1 MTRRIRLIADDYGLA
16 PGVSAAILDLLDR
29 GRLTGTGC
37 MTGFPEWAQAAA
49 RIKPLCGRVAV
60 GLHLTLTDQPAIT
73 GRSSLAPEGRLPPLR
88 SLALPVLRGRVDDRD
103 VHAELD
109 AQYGRF
115 VEALGR
121 RPDFVDGHQHVHFLP
136 VVRRWLRARLHE
148 GADRPALRGAPA
160 LAGTFASAPK
170 VAAIA
175 ALAAGFNRSM
185 PYAGFTIFEP
195 LAGIYDWR
203 QPEKF
208 ASVLQAAVEALPER
222 GLFMCHPGHVDETL
236 RARDPMQTVREVEF
250 AVLASDDFGASLV
263 RAGVAIMDGKG

>member
-16 PGVSAAILDLLDR
+16 PGVSAGILDLLDR
-29 GRLTGTGC
+29 GRLTGTSC
-37 MTGFPEWAQAAA
+37 MTGFPEWEAEAAH
-49 RIKPLCGRVAV
+49 IKPFCGHVAV

-88 SLALPVLRGRVDDRD
+88 SLALPVLRGHIAERD

-115 VEALGR
+115 IEALGR

-136 VVRRWLRARLHE
+136 VVRTWLRARLGE
-148 GADRPALRGAPA
+148 GSDRPALRGAPA
-160 LAGTFASAPK
+160 LTGQFASAPK

-175 ALAAGFNRSM
+175 ALAVGFNRSM
-185 PYAGFTIFEP
+185 QRAGFTLFKP
-195 LAGIYDWR
+195 LTGIYDWR

-222 GLFMCHPGHVDETL
+222 GLFMCHPGHVDATL
-236 RARDPMQTVREVEF
+236 RARDTMQGVREVEF
-250 AVLASDDFGASLV
+250 AALASDAFGASLT